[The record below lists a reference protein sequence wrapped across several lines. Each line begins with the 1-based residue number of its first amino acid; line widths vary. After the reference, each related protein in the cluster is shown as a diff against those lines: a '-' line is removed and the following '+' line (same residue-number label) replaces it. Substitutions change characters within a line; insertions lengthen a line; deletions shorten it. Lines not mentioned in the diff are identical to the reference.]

1 MKALDYTDKKR
12 IKKLISG
19 KKVVLVGGCF
29 DIIHLGHI
37 KFLEGAKKQGDFLVV
52 ALESDEFIKK
62 RKNKKPFHSIDERAE
77 ILSSLIYVDLVIKLP
92 MFKNNNQYLEL
103 TKLIMPKVIGVSQK
117 DPYLKEK
124 QFQARVVGGKVKIV
138 SKIIKKFSSTQA
150 IQYETILSN

>member
-1 MKALDYTDKKR
+1 MKALEYSDKKK

-29 DIIHLGHI
+29 DIVHLGHI

-62 RKNKKPFHSIDERAE
+62 RKNKNPFHNIDERAE
-77 ILSSLIYVDLVIKLP
+77 ILSSIIYVDLVIKLP
-92 MFKNNNQYLEL
+92 MFKNNHQYLEL
-103 TKLIMPKVIGVSQK
+103 TKLIMPKVIGVSQN

-124 QFQARVVGGKVKIV
+124 QIQAKEVGGKVKVV
-138 SKIIKKFSSTQA
+138 SEIIKKFSSTQA
-150 IQYETILSN
+150 IRYETILSN